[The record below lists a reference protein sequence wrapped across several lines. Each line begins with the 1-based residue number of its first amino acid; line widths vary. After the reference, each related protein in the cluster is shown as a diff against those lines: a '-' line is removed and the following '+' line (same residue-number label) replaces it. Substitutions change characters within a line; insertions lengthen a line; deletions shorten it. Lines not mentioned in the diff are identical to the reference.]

1 MKKPNGFTLIEVMVV
16 VGILGILAAIA
27 IPSYRDYVIRGK
39 LAEAY
44 SGLSA
49 LRTQAEQFFQDN
61 RTYIG
66 FPCPP
71 TVTGAKFFTY
81 SCNPVPTATTY
92 TFLATGNVG
101 EGLDGI
107 VFSIN
112 ESNTRATTVV
122 AGSPMET
129 NGYQANAS
137 CWVRRKS
144 GQC

>member
-81 SCNPVPTATTY
+81 DCNPAPTATTY
-92 TFLATGNVG
+92 TFTAAGNAG
-101 EGLDGI
+101 EGLAGI
-107 VFSIN
+107 TFTIN
-112 ESNTRATTVV
+112 QANTKATTVTG
-122 AGSPMET
+122 GSAMAN
-129 NGYQANAS
+129 NGYAGNAA
-137 CWVRRKS
+137 CWVRRKN
-144 GQC
+144 GDC